1 MFPLSLSFLQA
12 LSCTIPL
19 LSLKFIVS
27 ISLTFAL
34 HKYAEEEA
42 ERVLEPVVI
51 EDSKQIGLSRHS
63 KTDKHMNSQ
72 LHRLCQMLSHC

>member
-1 MFPLSLSFLQA
+1 MHHPSA
-12 LSCTIPL
+12 LSQINSFYFFTFVL
-19 LSLKFIVS
+19 LE
-27 ISLTFAL
+27 
-34 HKYAEEEA
+34 YAEEEA

-72 LHRLCQMLSHC
+72 LYRLCQMLSHY

>member
-1 MFPLSLSFLQA
+1 MHHPSA
-12 LSCTIPL
+12 LSQIH
-19 LSLKFIVS
+19 SLYFF
-27 ISLTFAL
+27 TFAL
-34 HKYAEEEA
+34 HKYVEEEA